1 MRRCM
6 GCMEEYEEQ
15 YDICPHCGYVH
26 GTPGLEAYHIQPG
39 SILQKRYIVGRV
51 VGFGG
56 FGVTYIGWDAELE
69 RKVAIKEY
77 LPSEFA
83 TRMPQKKE
91 LTIFSGEKEEQFS
104 SGMEKF
110 LEESRK
116 LARFQNTNGIVSIF
130 DSFEENNTAY
140 IVMEYLQGESLK
152 QTLEKETKLS
162 VEETVDIILPI
173 LYALKDV
180 HAQGIVHRDI
190 APDNIF
196 LTNERDE
203 EGHRIVKLIDFG
215 AARFATTRHSKSL
228 SVLVKEGYS
237 PEEQYRSRGD
247 QGPWT
252 DVYAVAATMYKMITG
267 VTPQIS
273 MERSIKDEV
282 KAPSKMGVKL
292 SKGMEN
298 AILNAMNIKVEN
310 RTPSAEKLIEEL
322 ESENT
327 IRRKEKIKH
336 VDVGKWPVWLKAV
349 SGTAVAAVV
358 ALSVLV
364 GLLMKWGP
372 TSDMYIPEGYTRV
385 PNLINLSEGRAK
397 KEAERAN
404 LVFQVLGK
412 EYSDEIPEGKVVRQT
427 ALGGSL
433 MELPPEGTGETASAN
448 NEPGYAEVTTG
459 TIGVVLSAGT
469 QETVVPDVVHFLQA
483 DAISMLME
491 SNLES
496 AITEAEGDDAPGSV
510 MTQNPEA
517 ESKVAG
523 GTEVA
528 LAISTGK
535 NFDNSVETKMPDVVG
550 MLYDDAKALLLDKQ
564 LYLLKTEAVPDAN
577 TPKNQIIS
585 QDITAGTS
593 VYQGS
598 ILSVKVSTGSD
609 LILVPDVE
617 LITEAEAV
625 QILEG
630 KGFEVK
636 VVYEENDTV
645 ARGLV
650 IYQDVKANSSA
661 KIGTTITIAIS
672 KGNKRANN
680 TLTAADAVITQEIQE
695 AADAAAAEAETKP
708 IVTASND
715 NSDTSSG
722 TGNTGSTPSKTPT
735 STSDTDATDKPTTTN
750 ATPEVVLISVP
761 AVTGKSESAA
771 SSELANA
778 GLVPVSVYAFN
789 ASVAE
794 GNVISQSTAGG
805 TQVGLATPVT
815 ITISKGPEAPSGWTT
830 DGSFVNSRW
839 YTTQTAT
846 EYRGQTRT
854 KSDEEKSVVNNNQ
867 TYSEEGW
874 TTVSSARTNWVAN
887 GGEHDNGTTAVSPY
901 EDGTSKRTVS
911 TYQISRAETYQSGTK
926 TQYRYF
932 YYLRSNGL
940 YTWMDGITECT
951 GWSDDPNYVDGK
963 SFRVYGTATEWTGE
977 TRTSY
982 VSSPKVRAN
991 ELWYQDTQSVPVY
1004 SERTVNETGY
1014 KYQDY
1019 TAEFTHILK
1028 RTVISDWSAWSEWQ
1042 NTAITSNDLTNVE
1055 TRTVYYYTAK

>member
-15 YDICPHCGYVH
+15 YDICPYCGYVH

-152 QTLEKETKLS
+152 QTLERERKLS

-267 VTPQIS
+267 ITPQIS

-364 GLLMKWGP
+364 GTGVVTPPWVP
-372 TSDMYIPEGYTRV
+372 QSDMYIPEGYTRV

-448 NEPGYAEVTTG
+448 NEPGYADVTTG

-496 AITEAEGDDAPGSV
+496 AVTETEGDDAPGSV

-535 NFDNSVETKMPDVVG
+535 NFDTSVETKMPDVVG

-598 ILSVKVSTGSD
+598 ILSVKVSTGSN

-650 IYQDVKANSSA
+650 ISQDVKANSSA

-715 NSDTSSG
+715 NPDTSSG

-750 ATPEVVLISVP
+750 TTPEVVLISVP

-778 GLVPVSVYAFN
+778 GLVPVSAYAFN

-854 KSDEEKSVVNNNQ
+854 SWYDEQTSTTQSTMDGYEMYNTSQAWGDYGAWSAWQDSYVAGSDTRNVETRNDHRYVRTDQIGTEFNYSHWRYWNTEAGKWYDTYHGNYGGTYQERGWGAELWLTQNYGGVYGTPESQWNQ
-867 TYSEEGW
+867 
-874 TTVSSARTNWVAN
+874 N
-887 GGEHDNGTTAVSPY
+887 GGIWFNEV
-901 EDGTSKRTVS
+901 
-911 TYQISRAETYQSGTK
+911 SRAITQDIYTDV
-926 TQYRYF
+926 TQYRYRD
-932 YYLRSNGL
+932 RSMVTT
-940 YTWMDGITECT
+940 YH
-951 GWSDDPNYVDGK
+951 
-963 SFRVYGTATEWTGE
+963 FR
-977 TRTSY
+977 
-982 VSSPKVRAN
+982 K
-991 ELWYQDTQSVPVY
+991 PVY
-1004 SERTVNETGY
+1004 
-1014 KYQDY
+1014 
-1019 TAEFTHILK
+1019 
-1028 RTVISDWSAWSEWQ
+1028 SDWSAWSEWQ